1 MSIIKTIEDDLLIAS
16 SKKEEKKMK
25 FTLEEIDLIRKRT
38 NASYKDAKE
47 ALERAE
53 GDIVGALAYLDEMGK
68 AKDENYRGKNRFV
81 ERVKALIHKGNIIK
95 LTVHD
100 EDHKILSI
108 PLNIVIVAAILAIHI
123 VLIGLLIAVV
133 LGYEITIENTEKNT
147 KVKPGINIFKDEH
160 NPKV

>member
-1 MSIIKTIEDDLLIAS
+1 
-16 SKKEEKKMK
+16 MK

-53 GDIVGALAYLDEMGK
+53 GDMVGALAYLDEMGK
-68 AKDENYRGKNRFV
+68 AKDEGYRGRNRFV